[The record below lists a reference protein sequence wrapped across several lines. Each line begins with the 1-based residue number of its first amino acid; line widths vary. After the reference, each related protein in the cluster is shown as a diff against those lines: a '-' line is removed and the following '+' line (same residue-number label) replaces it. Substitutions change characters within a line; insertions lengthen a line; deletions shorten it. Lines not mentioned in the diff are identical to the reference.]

1 MYKLRSSSPNSQLH
15 EINMTISNMRRFSFN
30 TVLSACLVSI
40 MLSACSNKNSGDS
53 APQIPPAEV
62 TYITATVAPV
72 TEFSELPG
80 RLNSIRIA
88 QIRARVPGVVV
99 EQVQGG
105 MDVKQGQ
112 LLFRIDPEPLKASY
126 NSAEA
131 SLQKAQA
138 VQAQTQAKAD
148 RFKSLIEFNAVSKQD
163 YIDAT
168 ASAQTAVADV
178 AASRAALQTAKL
190 NLAYTNVTAP
200 ISGYMGRPL
209 VTQGDLVGQGEATL
223 LTTVQQLDPIYMD
236 LTQSSNEVLRIRQ
249 AMESGRLKRAGKD
262 EVKVTLVLDDGSHY
276 PLTGKLLFSDISV
289 DTTTSMVTL
298 RAQFP
303 NPNRLLLPG
312 MYARAL
318 VEESADKQA
327 ILIPQRVVSRGD
339 NGTASVMLVGKDD
352 KIEIREVKLGE
363 ARKDQWL
370 VAEGLRGGERIVIEG
385 LQMAAPGAQVKAKPY
400 TPANVVPNS
409 NAIDAPTNGQSAPK

>member
-1 MYKLRSSSPNSQLH
+1 MKSFPVLKSKLICTTSLL
-15 EINMTISNMRRFSFN
+15 IC
-30 TVLSACLVSI
+30 A
-40 MLSACSNKNSGDS
+40 MLTACSNQNAEQA
-53 APQIPPAEV
+53 APQMPPAEV
-62 TYITATVAPV
+62 TYITATMAPV
-72 TEFSELPG
+72 SEFSELPG
-80 RLNSIRIA
+80 RLNSIRVA

-99 EQVQGG
+99 DQVQGG
-105 MDVKQGQ
+105 MNVKQGQ

-131 SLQKAQA
+131 SLQKALA
-138 VQAQTQAKAD
+138 LQAQAQAKAD

-168 ASAQTAVADV
+168 ASAQTAAADV

-190 NLAYTNVTAP
+190 NLAYTNVSSP

-236 LTQSSNEVLRIRQ
+236 LTQSSSEVLRIRQ
-249 AMESGRLKRAGKD
+249 ALQSGKLKRAGKD

-303 NPNRLLLPG
+303 NPDHLLLPG

-339 NGTASVMLVGKDD
+339 NGTASVLLVGKDD
-352 KIEIREVKLGE
+352 KIELRQVKLGD
-363 ARKDQWL
+363 ARKDQW
-370 VAEGLRGGERIVIEG
+370 VVNEGLQGGERIVIEG
-385 LQMAAPGAQVKAKPY
+385 LQMAAPGAQVKATPY
-400 TPANVVPNS
+400 KAVAAS
-409 NAIDAPTNGQSAPK
+409 NANAAAPSTNDQSAPK

>member
-1 MYKLRSSSPNSQLH
+1 MKPTKFNY
-15 EINMTISNMRRFSFN
+15 ISA
-30 TVLSACLVSI
+30 TTALYAGLLAI
-40 MLSACSNKNSGDS
+40 TLAACSNNTSEQ
-53 APQIPPAEV
+53 ATQPIPPAEV
-62 TYITATVAPV
+62 TYITATIAPV

-80 RLNSIRIA
+80 RLNSIRVA

-99 EQVQGG
+99 HQVQGG

-112 LLFRIDPEPLKASY
+112 LLFSIDPEPLKASY

-131 SLQKAQA
+131 NLQKALA
-138 VQAQTQAKAD
+138 VQAQAQAKAD
-148 RFKSLIEFNAVSKQD
+148 RFKALVEFNAVSKQD

-168 ASAQTAVADV
+168 ASAQSAVADV
-178 AASRAALQTAKL
+178 AASRAAFQTAKL

-236 LTQSSNEVLRIRQ
+236 LTQSSSEVLRIRQ
-249 AMESGRLKRAGKD
+249 ALQNGKLQRAGKD

-276 PLTGKLLFSDISV
+276 PLPGKLLFSDISV

-303 NPNRLLLPG
+303 NPDRLLLPG

-327 ILIPQRVVSRGD
+327 ILVPQRVVSRGD
-339 NGTASVMLVGKDD
+339 NGTASVTLVGKDD
-352 KIEIREVKLGE
+352 KIEVRAVKLGE
-363 ARKDQWL
+363 ARKDQW
-370 VAEGLRGGERIVIEG
+370 VVNEGLQGGERIVIEG
-385 LQMAAPGAQVKAKPY
+385 LQMAAPGAQVKATPY
-400 TPANVVPNS
+400 VAPVSAS
-409 NAIDAPTNGQSAPK
+409 NTAEPSSNGQSAPK

>member
-1 MYKLRSSSPNSQLH
+1 M
-15 EINMTISNMRRFSFN
+15 
-30 TVLSACLVSI
+30 
-40 MLSACSNKNSGDS
+40 
-53 APQIPPAEV
+53 PPAEV
-62 TYITATVAPV
+62 TYITATIGSVK
-72 TEFSELPG
+72 EFSELPG
-80 RLNSIRIA
+80 RLNSIRVA

-99 EQVQGG
+99 QQVQGG

-131 SLQKAQA
+131 ALQKALA
-138 VQAQTQAKAD
+138 LQAQAQAKAD

-163 YIDAT
+163 YVDAT
-168 ASAQTAVADV
+168 ASAQTASADV

-223 LTTVQQLDPIYMD
+223 LTTVQQLDPIYLD

-249 AMESGRLKRAGKD
+249 ALASGRLQGAGKD
-262 EVKVTLVLDDGSHY
+262 EAKVTLVLDDGSHY
-276 PLTGKLLFSDISV
+276 PLPGKLLFSDISV
-289 DTTTSMVTL
+289 DTSTSMVTL

-303 NPNRLLLPG
+303 NPKRLLLPG

-318 VEESADKQA
+318 VEESTDRQA

-339 NGTASVMLVGKDD
+339 NGTASVLLVGKDD
-352 KIEIREVKLGE
+352 KIELRAVTLGE
-363 ARKDQWL
+363 AHKDQWL
-370 VAEGLRGGERIVIEG
+370 VTQGLQGGERIVIEG
-385 LQMAAPGAQVKAKPY
+385 LQMAAPGAQVKATPY
-400 TPANVVPNS
+400 AATASAEDEARPA
-409 NAIDAPTNGQSAPK
+409 ATNGQSAPN

>member
-1 MYKLRSSSPNSQLH
+1 
-15 EINMTISNMRRFSFN
+15 MTSTKSKYFSAHA
-30 TVLSACLVSI
+30 VLSACLLSI
-40 MLSACSNKNSGDS
+40 TLIACSNKQSEQT
-53 APQIPPAEV
+53 AAQMPPAEV
-62 TYITATVAPV
+62 TYITATIAPV
-72 TEFSELPG
+72 PEFSELPG
-80 RLNSIRIA
+80 RFNSIRVA

-99 EQVQGG
+99 HQVQGG

-112 LLFRIDPEPLKASY
+112 LLFSIDPEPLKASY

-131 SLQKAQA
+131 NLQKALA
-138 VQAQTQAKAD
+138 VQAQAQAKAD
-148 RFKSLIEFNAVSKQD
+148 RFKALVEFNAVSKQD

-168 ASAQTAVADV
+168 ATAQSAVADV

-236 LTQSSNEVLRIRQ
+236 LTQSSSEVLRIRQ
-249 AMESGRLKRAGKD
+249 ALQNGKLQRAGKD

-276 PLTGKLLFSDISV
+276 PLPGKLLFSDISV

-339 NGTASVMLVGKDD
+339 NGSASVTLVGKDD
-352 KIEIREVKLGE
+352 KIEVRAVKLGE
-363 ARKDQWL
+363 ARKDQW
-370 VAEGLRGGERIVIEG
+370 VVNEGLQGGERIVIEG
-385 LQMAAPGAQVKAKPY
+385 LQMAAPGAQVKATPY
-400 TPANVVPNS
+400 VAPVSAANTAEPS
-409 NAIDAPTNGQSAPK
+409 THGQSAPK